1 MTQKSPFLN
10 MPHRK
15 TEVTVNG
22 KKGYIIHNKLTA
34 DGPVDEK
41 GVPFP
46 MLDKDGNVV
55 RDSDGDIVPMRG
67 FNDDMSDALHSY
79 RFEITSKVQI
89 EGSSQ
94 VVLRYGPISHI
105 AQATPIFT
113 YDHPGL
119 MEVTNTAFTDGTNIF
134 ICTDFMRK
142 LYEQE
147 DLSDGKKSGVIMLL
161 IHEIMHKMYRHVD
174 RLQGFSPEIANIAE
188 DYVIN
193 AKASKAFPQ
202 LKPVP
207 LLVETGYGFK
217 PEEVEKYHSLAE
229 ETVAKM
235 LLKQEKQKQNKEQQ
249 QQKNGQGQGQ
259 SQGQSQGGQ
268 GQGQDSSGNKQNQ
281 GQGGGKSQNKSKSGQ
296 GQGGGQQSSDGSEG
310 SGEQQKENGD
320 GNGNEEFYSPIHHI
334 SPEKIAEILEKEGLM
349 ETVGQ
354 ALNIPKKDDVEGH
367 AKRKED
373 TLSSMGEAIQNSLA
387 EAANCPAGK
396 YPGQHI
402 AEHAEELIGNL
413 RKGKLSWKLG
423 LRKLVLGNGNKGAF
437 SIDNAHNL
445 YFLDE
450 YTLNFHEPYYDGSLV
465 PHRPDDVIACI
476 MDTSGSTSIGDQ
488 RQQYASEVLGLIKS
502 SNNRSD
508 SAREVV
514 FVSADTIIRGE
525 LQFITE
531 QNVNKILEEGL
542 GISGNGGTDFGTPLK
557 QLIAHPL
564 MKKKKIKT
572 VLYFT
577 DCDGYGPP
585 RSEFA
590 EFLDGGGK
598 IAFFTTPGEY
608 SEEWSKQVSSYAE
621 VYVIEDGTTVD
632 FSKTHIETNTRKNR
646 M

>member
-46 MLDKDGNVV
+46 MLDNNGNVMK
-55 RDSDGDIVPMRG
+55 DSDGDIIPMRG

-105 AQATPIFT
+105 AQSTPIFT
-113 YDHPGL
+113 YDHPAL
-119 MEVTNTAFTDGTNIF
+119 KEVTNTAFTDGTNIF

-207 LLVETGYGFK
+207 LLIETGYGFK

-235 LLKQEKQKQNKEQQ
+235 LVKQEKQKQNKEEEQKKG
-249 QQKNGQGQGQ
+249 QKNNQGQGQGQQSSGGGGGGSQKSNDPSQGQGQGQGQ
-259 SQGQSQGGQ
+259 SQSQGGQ
-268 GQGQDSSGNKQNQ
+268 GQSG
-281 GQGGGKSQNKSKSGQ
+281 GQGGDKK
-296 GQGGGQQSSDGSEG
+296 
-310 SGEQQKENGD
+310 QKNGNGD
-320 GNGNEEFYSPIHHI
+320 EEFYSPIHHI

-387 EAANCPAGK
+387 EAGNCPAGK

-402 AEHAEELIGNL
+402 AEHAQELIGNL

-423 LRKLVLGNGNKGAF
+423 ARKLILGNGNKGAF

-445 YFLDE
+445 YFLDQ

-465 PHRPDDVIACI
+465 PHRPDDVVACI

-542 GISGNGGTDFGTPLK
+542 KINGNGGTDFGTPLK

-564 MKKKKIKT
+564 MRKKKIKT

-590 EFLDGGGK
+590 EFLDAGGK

-608 SEEWSKQVSSYAE
+608 SEEWSKQVSPYAE
-621 VYVIEDGTTVD
+621 VYCIEDGTTVD